1 MKSIF
6 LLIFILA
13 AAQVIASGGGSIGG
27 GGGGAAVWGDITGTL
42 SSQSDLQSALD
53 LKAPLASPTFSG
65 TTTFSALTA
74 TTVPYLNASKVLTS
88 SAVTPTELGYVSG
101 VTSAIQTQLG
111 AKAPSA
117 SPTFTGTSTF
127 SALTATTVPYLD
139 SSKALTS
146 SAVTPT
152 ELGYVSG
159 VTSALQTQLNA
170 KSPSASP
177 TFSGTITTPLTAS
190 RVLTTGASSE
200 LAASSVTTTTLA
212 FLDATSSIQTQLN
225 GKLATAGTGLVD
237 DRGVTIETPAA
248 ATVPFG
254 FVSYAATVNTARTK
268 CEVGSLT
275 ANFQICH
282 SGSCTSIT
290 SCSAISVTTSAA
302 NTSCTA
308 AASIA
313 AGDYVQVVVTSPS
326 SASMCQLGL
335 QLTR

>member
-1 MKSIF
+1 MK
-6 LLIFILA
+6 LLRYALLGVVAGLLVSSSRPSLA
-13 AAQVIASGGGSIGG
+13 YLTPIGGGSGT
-27 GGGGAAVWGDITGTL
+27 VWGDITGTL
-42 SSQSDLQSALD
+42 SSQTDLQSALD

-74 TTVPYLNASKVLTS
+74 SKPV
-88 SAVTPTELGYVSG
+88 
-101 VTSAIQTQLG
+101 
-111 AKAPSA
+111 
-117 SPTFTGTSTF
+117 FT
-127 SALTATTVPYLD
+127 D

-146 SAVTPT
+146 TGTVPVANGGTNSTTSLNNNRVMQSSGSAIVEAAAITASRALASDANGIPVAATTTTT
-152 ELGYVSG
+152 ELNFVNG

-200 LAASSVTTTTLA
+200 LAAASVTTTTLA

-237 DRGVTIETPAA
+237 DRGITIETPAA

-326 SASMCQLGL
+326 SASFCQLGL
-335 QLTR
+335 QVTR